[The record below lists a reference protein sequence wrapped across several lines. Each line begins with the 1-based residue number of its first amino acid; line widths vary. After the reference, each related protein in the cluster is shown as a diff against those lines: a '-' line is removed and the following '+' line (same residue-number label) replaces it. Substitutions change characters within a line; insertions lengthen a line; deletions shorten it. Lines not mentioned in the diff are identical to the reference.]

1 MGFTR
6 VPCGSVFVLGGGV
19 MKKKYGIIAGI
30 LVCLAIWILY
40 RIQAPVLRGTEYSR
54 VVFTVV
60 NADGSGR
67 AETYSVTDEDRM
79 KEICDLLNDR
89 KKTPAFHSF
98 TGSGGWSVHLTF
110 YAGTLERYQITV
122 CGNKIEYKGTVLR
135 KTFRIEETENL
146 KEELGKIGKK

>member
-40 RIQAPVLRGTEYSR
+40 RIQAPVLRETEYSR
-54 VVFTVV
+54 VVLTVV

-67 AETYSVTDEDRM
+67 AETYSVTGEERM

-89 KKTPAFHSF
+89 KKTPAFNSF
-98 TGSGGWSVHLTF
+98 TGAGGWSVHLTF

-135 KTFRIEETENL
+135 KTFRIDEPENL

>member
-1 MGFTR
+1 
-6 VPCGSVFVLGGGV
+6 

-40 RIQAPVLRGTEYSR
+40 RIQTPVLRGTEYSR

-98 TGSGGWSVHLTF
+98 TGAGGWSVRSDL
-110 YAGTLERYQITV
+110 LCRNDRTV
-122 CGNKIEYKGTVLR
+122 SDNGLWKQD
-135 KTFRIEETENL
+135 RI
-146 KEELGKIGKK
+146 

>member
-1 MGFTR
+1 M
-6 VPCGSVFVLGGGV
+6 
-19 MKKKYGIIAGI
+19 
-30 LVCLAIWILY
+30 
-40 RIQAPVLRGTEYSR
+40 
-54 VVFTVV
+54 V

-67 AETYSVTDEDRM
+67 AETYSVTGEERI
-79 KEICDLLNDR
+79 KELCDLLNDR
-89 KKTPAFHSF
+89 KKTPAFNSF
-98 TGSGGWSVHLTF
+98 TGAGGWSVHLTF

>member
-1 MGFTR
+1 
-6 VPCGSVFVLGGGV
+6 

-40 RIQAPVLRGTEYSR
+40 RIQAPILRGTEYSR

-67 AETYSVTDEDRM
+67 AETYSVTDEERI
-79 KEICDLLNDR
+79 KELCDLLNDR

-98 TGSGGWSVHLTF
+98 TGAGGWSVHLTF

-135 KTFRIEETENL
+135 KTFRIDEPENL